1 MNPGP
6 LLRQQSNHYFVHVCV
21 CRGRGGGV
29 ILVFETAHKTHVLL
43 LFHLRGFYLIG
54 LGLGNSHLVIFSQC
68 LYIHFVLVHSFESFT
83 VFFLATSCSFL

>member
-1 MNPGP
+1 MC
-6 LLRQQSNHYFVHVCV
+6 VCV
-21 CRGRGGGV
+21 EEGGG

-68 LYIHFVLVHSFESFT
+68 LYIPFVLVHSFESFT
-83 VFFLATSCSFL
+83 VFFFGYLMFFSMK

>member
-1 MNPGP
+1 M
-6 LLRQQSNHYFVHVCV
+6 LLNVEGQEKLCWKPARNKSFKVSEYYF
-21 CRGRGGGV
+21 
-29 ILVFETAHKTHVLL
+29 LSSTAHKTHVLL

-83 VFFLATSCSFL
+83 GFFLATSCSFL

>member
-21 CRGRGGGV
+21 CRGRGR

-68 LYIHFVLVHSFESFT
+68 LYIPFILVHGFESFT